1 VLGQPSVCERTVTF
15 SEWVE
20 DPAEDAPRRRG
31 KPGFRSEVPQR
42 GLPAAG
48 AAVSKENEGRC
59 CSGVDWTWRSGCER
73 IFVAARR
80 GGIPSLRSSRTTGS
94 ASTTVK
100 DAPTPL
106 PDARTD
112 APRENL
118 AGRIAICARTVRLV
132 WRHTGQSTGFSRSWR
147 REPRIGKN
155 NQSCSVLQGAVRTER
170 LGNGSPRAH
179 GCR

>member
-1 VLGQPSVCERTVTF
+1 MTF

-112 APRENL
+112 ALARIWRDALRYAQEPYDLSGGTQDNRRDFHALGGEN
-118 AGRIAICARTVRLV
+118 
-132 WRHTGQSTGFSRSWR
+132 
-147 REPRIGKN
+147 
-155 NQSCSVLQGAVRTER
+155 
-170 LGNGSPRAH
+170 RA
-179 GCR
+179 